1 MKRKSDLTIENSADN
16 KSVKY
21 SKYNTV
27 YAIRKIS
34 NNLNRDQITLDT
46 SQTKST
52 AIKKIIEIIQNLIS
66 NTESYS
72 DSSDE
77 YSADVYGDMV
87 TEFYESININPNG
100 NFIKIFHNGDIV
112 KDNTAT
118 LVNILSQTNTI
129 KFGDSY
135 LCIVKELHQMNK
147 KQFEKKLM
155 KKMEETYLSD
165 FPSITRTFRIV
176 LNKTTEQVIKQKFN
190 RKIVYDSENKNNILG
205 EIEIGTHIATIYSA
219 QDNIDDTSYACKFNS
234 PEKVISEIRRLRRYH
249 LSYDLIQPKQFTKS
263 NFDELTHL
271 VLNPIHPFDSYYIG
285 YEFAEIVI
293 GYYHIKITKMS
304 YGNNF
309 IMVMYH
315 GENEFEFKQWIKKDF
330 YSYTSHYIGSALH
343 IIKELG
349 RLIKL
354 DFMYL
359 IPCVTKKTPNE
370 IFKQLLDSNCNIEV
384 IKFFLQNETIDPS
397 LNNNYAIIWASMK
410 GHLDLVKILAQDHR
424 VNLTINNN
432 APIRYAMMHNH
443 SDVVKFLIPKIDI
456 SKITDITI
464 LEIAKKLFYSM

>member
-1 MKRKSDLTIENSADN
+1 MKRKSDSDIENPDDT

-21 SKYNTV
+21 SRYNTV

-46 SQTKST
+46 CHTKST

-72 DSSDE
+72 EFSDE
-77 YSADVYGDMV
+77 YSADVDGDIV
-87 TEFYESININPNG
+87 TDFYKLININPNG
-100 NFIKIFHNGDIV
+100 NFIKIFHNEGIV

-118 LVNILSQTNTI
+118 LVNILSQTNKI
-129 KFGDSY
+129 RFGDSD

-147 KQFEKKLM
+147 IQFEKKIM
-155 KKMEETYLSD
+155 KKMEEMYLPD
-165 FPSITRTFRIV
+165 FPSMSIIFRIV
-176 LNKTTEQVIKQKFN
+176 LNKTIEEVIKQKFN
-190 RKIVYDSENKNNILG
+190 RKIVYDSKNNILG
-205 EIEIGTHIATIYSA
+205 EIEIGIYTATIYSSL
-219 QDNIDDTSYACKFNS
+219 NHIDDSSYACKFNS

-263 NFDELTHL
+263 NIDELTHL
-271 VLNPIHPFDSYYIG
+271 VLNPIHPLDLYYIG
-285 YEFAEIVI
+285 YEIAEIVI

-315 GENEFEFKQWIKKDF
+315 GENEFEFNQWIKKDF
-330 YSYTSHYIGSALH
+330 YSHTSHYIGSALH
-343 IIKELG
+343 IIKELV

-354 DFMYL
+354 DFMYS
-359 IPCVTKKTPNE
+359 IPCVTKKTPDE

-384 IKFFLQNETIDPS
+384 IKFFLQNEKIDPS

-456 SKITDITI
+456 NKITDITI
-464 LEIAKKLFYSM
+464 LDIAKKLFHSM